1 MPNAMSTNLAIP
13 MMSNCD
19 MVSVNVEP
27 PRVKGEPGVV
37 LGVGLGVGMG
47 VGVAVGGAVGR
58 LGGGVD
64 VDMGPKLT
72 FDGGGG
78 GCVGVGTGAVVGKGV
93 GVGIGT

>member
-1 MPNAMSTNLAIP
+1 MSTSLASSTR
-13 MMSNCD
+13 SNWD
-19 MVSVNVEP
+19 ITSVNVEP
-27 PRVKGEPGVV
+27 PRDKGEPGMI
-37 LGVGLGVGMG
+37 LGVGIGVGMG

-78 GCVGVGTGAVVGKGV
+78 GCVGVGTGAGVGKGV